1 MANKV
6 LVAVDESKN
15 SMRAVKYVA
24 QTMRPDASIALLSV
38 LPDATAACGLDSPS
52 LTPLFK
58 ANRQAFCTI
67 EDQKRYAVQE
77 FMDEAVQVLLDAGF
91 ARKNIKASIRKKK
104 TGIARDILRE
114 AKQGG
119 YDTIVLGRK
128 GLSGV
133 KEFLMGSVP
142 TKILSRAEDIAVIVV
157 H

>member
-1 MANKV
+1 MPNKV

-24 QTMRPDASIALLSV
+24 QTMRPDTSIALLSV

-91 ARKNIKASIRKKK
+91 AQKNIKASIRKKK
-104 TGIARDILRE
+104 SGIARDILRE

-119 YDTIVLGRK
+119 CDTIVLGRK